1 VRTYRTET
9 GAIIP
14 ERAITNRLQ
23 TVGKTEDEIIK
34 FLGVELAIK
43 PGMMIEFL
51 HSLITLQRYFQHREV
66 VNEQS

>member
-9 GAIIP
+9 GATIP

-23 TVGKTEDEIIK
+23 TIGKTEDEVIK
-34 FLGVELAIK
+34 FLGVDLAVK

-51 HSLITLQRYFQHREV
+51 QTLITLQRYFKHTEV
-66 VNEQS
+66 VK